1 MKKGFTLVELL
12 ASITLIAVLTMV
24 TLPYIL
30 QKMDAMKE
38 KQLESLVSTIQESTK
53 KYVVDNR
60 EDLSEFEEKGFINIP
75 ISILIDEEY
84 IEGNLENAITGEK
97 IAVDDV
103 IYVTIDSKNVIK
115 AIYDP
120 NQKDNPKIT
129 LNGNKNL
136 RLKLGSTYVERGAI
150 AVDKNGNNISAQIT
164 ITSNVNMLVE
174 GEYIVSYS
182 VPNSIVIE
190 RCVTVT
196 NDFISNDIEKPTL
209 TSNVSGNYKET
220 TIGVNITMPVVTA
233 TDNVDGVISP
243 ITPTSNN
250 LNINQTGTYQIK
262 YNYTDAAGNK
272 ANTLTITV
280 VVKP

>member
-30 QKMDAMKE
+30 KKMDAMKE

-196 NDFISNDIEKPTL
+196 NDFISNDIEKPIL

>member
-164 ITSNVNMLVE
+164 ITSNVNMSVE

-196 NDFISNDIEKPTL
+196 NDFISNDIEKPIL

>member
-196 NDFISNDIEKPTL
+196 NDFISNDIEKPIL